1 MAKPQSR
8 WLPMLL
14 AVCIFMQMLD
24 ATVLNTA
31 LPQMAADLHQSALNM
46 QSAVVSYALTLALF
60 MPLSGYITDRYGTK
74 KVFAVSMG
82 LFVFGSLMCAA
93 APNLPMLVVARVVQG
108 LGGAMMV
115 PVPRLIV
122 LRAYEKDELLE
133 RLNFIVMPALLG
145 PVVGPLVGGYL
156 VQYASWHWVFLI
168 NVPFGL
174 TGIALALKI
183 MPDFYAADGAKPH
196 FDLTGFL
203 LFGGAAVGLSLSV
216 EMLTHPGARLFSALC
231 GAGGLSALWLY
242 WRHAR
247 HDGDHALYPPRLRL
261 VRTFRL
267 GILGNLISRLGMGAM
282 PFLMPLLLQVAFARS
297 ASEAGWTLAPVA
309 LAALA
314 TKPLVKPVIGRFG
327 YRRVLI
333 WNTRIIGLLIMS
345 MALVTAAT
353 PLWLLVPALFCM
365 GMCNSLQYSS
375 MNTLTLADLR
385 PQMEGSGNSL
395 MAVNQQLAIS
405 LGIGLGAMLLNFF
418 GGGGARTADVHH
430 AFRLT
435 FISIGAVTFCA
446 GWIFTFLHPKDGGNL
461 VGQGGEKA
469 V

>member
-1 MAKPQSR
+1 
-8 WLPMLL
+8 
-14 AVCIFMQMLD
+14 
-24 ATVLNTA
+24 
-31 LPQMAADLHQSALNM
+31 
-46 QSAVVSYALTLALF
+46 
-60 MPLSGYITDRYGTK
+60 
-74 KVFAVSMG
+74 
-82 LFVFGSLMCAA
+82 
-93 APNLPMLVVARVVQG
+93 
-108 LGGAMMV
+108 
-115 PVPRLIV
+115 
-122 LRAYEKDELLE
+122 
-133 RLNFIVMPALLG
+133 
-145 PVVGPLVGGYL
+145 
-156 VQYASWHWVFLI
+156 
-168 NVPFGL
+168 
-174 TGIALALKI
+174 
-183 MPDFYAADGAKPH
+183 
-196 FDLTGFL
+196 
-203 LFGGAAVGLSLSV
+203 
-216 EMLTHPGARLFSALC
+216 
-231 GAGGLSALWLY
+231 
-242 WRHAR
+242 
-247 HDGDHALYPPRLRL
+247 
-261 VRTFRL
+261 
-267 GILGNLISRLGMGAM
+267 M

-418 GGGGARTADVHH
+418 GGGGARTADVHR

-435 FISIGAVTFCA
+435 FVSIGAITFCA
-446 GWIFTFLHPKDGGNL
+446 GWIFAFLHPKDGGNL